1 VTKKTVVVGDYP
13 YTQSIRDGSVEWL
26 EPIEVQP
33 LIAAFRRMIRGL
45 EFDVCEVAITTY
57 LSAREA
63 GIPITAIPVF
73 LNRKFH
79 HSDIVCRGGS
89 GITTPKEIEGHRA
102 GIRAYSVTT
111 GVWARGILADQFGVD
126 ISKVTWIVDDE
137 EHVQSLKLPDNVVH
151 APAGTSVAAMF
162 KDGGVDIALTGNAGI
177 GRTGPPGVGWEQPAS
192 APPEAYRLLAD
203 ADRLQAQWYQSTGCY
218 PIHGVVTL
226 KTDAVDRAQELFDV
240 FTEAKQDFLKRLDDP
255 ADTDKTVVRY
265 RQQRELVGDDP
276 LPFGIEA
283 NRQSIDGIIRFAHEQ
298 GLLKNRPAAEEVFA
312 LDALYRHPH
321 ARHLHRHQRVPA
333 RAAGRKAIDLVRRAP
348 DVGRRAADRHGR
360 RRGGEGRRRPGLD
373 RVLVRQQLRRRLGRA
388 GIRSPGRGL
397 LG

>member
-1 VTKKTVVVGDYP
+1 MTKKTVVVGPYP
-13 YTQSIRDGSVEWL
+13 YTESIRDGSIPWIEPVE
-26 EPIEVQP
+26 VNP

-45 EFDVCEVAITTY
+45 EFDFCEVAITTY

-111 GVWARGILADQFGVD
+111 GVWARGILHQQFGVD
-126 ISKVTWIVDDE
+126 LSKVTWVVDDE

-151 APAGTSVAAMF
+151 SPEGTSVAAMF
-162 KDGGVDIALTGNAGI
+162 KDGGVDVALTGNAGI
-177 GRTGPPGVGWEQPAS
+177 GRTGPPGAGWEQPAG
-192 APPEAYRLLAD
+192 APAEAYRLLTD
-203 ADRLQAQWYQSTGCY
+203 ADRLQAEWYESTGYY
-218 PIHGVVTL
+218 PIHGVVTVKEAVL
-226 KTDAVDRAQELFDV
+226 KDNPALARELYDV

-283 NRQSIDGIIRFAHEQ
+283 NRRSIDGIIGYAHEQ
-298 GLLKNRPAAEEVFA
+298 GLLKNRPSAEEVFA
-312 LDALYRHPH
+312 LDVLYRHSHP
-321 ARHLHRHQRVPA
+321 RHLLRHR
-333 RAAGRKAIDLVRRAP
+333 
-348 DVGRRAADRHGR
+348 
-360 RRGGEGRRRPGLD
+360 
-373 RVLVRQQLRRRLGRA
+373 
-388 GIRSPGRGL
+388 
-397 LG
+397 